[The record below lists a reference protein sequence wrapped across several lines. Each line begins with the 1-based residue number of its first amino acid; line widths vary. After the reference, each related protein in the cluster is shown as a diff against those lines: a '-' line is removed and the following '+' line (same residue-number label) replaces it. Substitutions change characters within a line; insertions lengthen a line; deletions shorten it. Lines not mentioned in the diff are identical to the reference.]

1 MYKDKGEL
9 KMEANVYFNHML
21 EVGKR
26 PLKRMSDVEL
36 YRFAQECCSYVEK
49 QMANEEEFIIVDEWR
64 EEVYEKNY

>member
-9 KMEANVYFNHML
+9 KMEANVYFNQLL

-26 PLKRMSDVEL
+26 PPKRMSEGEL
-36 YRFAQECCSYVEK
+36 YRFAQECCRYVEK

-64 EEVYEKNY
+64 YESHEKNY